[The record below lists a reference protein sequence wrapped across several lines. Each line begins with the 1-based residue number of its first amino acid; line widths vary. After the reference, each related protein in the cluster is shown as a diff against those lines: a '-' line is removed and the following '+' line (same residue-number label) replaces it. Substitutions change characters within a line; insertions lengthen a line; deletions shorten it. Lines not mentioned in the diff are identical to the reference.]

1 MSNHDP
7 KPINPFIFLDDQ
19 PKKAESPLIFLDKES
34 NSQDVFAITKTTD
47 NGRYVKGG
55 MLYYKM
61 FDVEIFADLEATI
74 YVNLIEKSYTVKL
87 NKSNNS
93 VAPTN
98 AETQQYVIMF
108 SPIDEEEEYI
118 WKSIE
123 GRQNCYELI
132 KQEMVG
138 YLYDPDK
145 CFVLT
150 GAVSLN
156 DCLSVTEFV
165 NYLKNG
171 NFDFADDDFE
181 ISLYQINRTEGEE

>member
-7 KPINPFIFLDDQ
+7 KPVNPFIFLNDQ

-47 NGRYVKGG
+47 NGKYVKGG

-61 FDVEIFADLEATI
+61 FNVEIFADIDATI

-93 VAPTN
+93 VAPAN
-98 AETQQYVIMF
+98 AETQQYVIMLT
-108 SPIDEEEEYI
+108 PVDDEEEFI
-118 WKSIE
+118 WRSIE

-132 KQEMVG
+132 KQELSG

-145 CFVLT
+145 SFILT

-156 DCLSVTEFV
+156 DCLSIVEFV

-171 NFDFADDDFE
+171 NFDFADDDFD
-181 ISLYQINRTEGEE
+181 ITMYQVNRTEGEE